1 MVIEMATHF
10 QLMAIPEELGPLVG
24 GCDEGTRIFRAE
36 GNHARMRRWFDA
48 LCEHIGPCVSPGGA
62 AVYAKVSRAAVYKRM
77 KAGGLTAFCFHII
90 GKTKTAFGKEKKL
103 KEWPVVYIPV
113 AECKAWGA
121 ELDERGARIEANRR
135 TTEDEAALEA
145 GEFDEDNPSPDFV
158 HYDPKDKKRK
168 DVKYMTGSKR
178 IEEPQEE
185 TDSAQTSLGDHAGSY
200 FKKQREEARER
211 RREEFKK
218 RWYDRGTK
226 K

>member
-1 MVIEMATHF
+1 MVAEMATHF
-10 QLMAIPEELGPLVG
+10 QLMAIPEELGPVVG
-24 GCDEGTRIFRAE
+24 ACDEGTRIFRAE
-36 GNHARMRRWFDA
+36 GNHAKMRRWFDA

-121 ELDERGARIEANRR
+121 ELDERGARIEANRG
-135 TTEDEAALEA
+135 TPEDEAVLEEA
-145 GEFDEDNPSPDFV
+145 EFDETSPSPDFV
-158 HYDPKDKKRK
+158 HYDPKGKKCK

-185 TDSAQTSLGDHAGSY
+185 TDSAQTSLGGYAGSY

-218 RWYDRGTK
+218 RWYERGTK

>member
-1 MVIEMATHF
+1 
-10 QLMAIPEELGPLVG
+10 MAIAEELGPLVG
-24 GCDEGTRIFRAE
+24 ACDEGTRIFRAE
-36 GNHARMRRWFDA
+36 GNHAKMRRWFDA

-121 ELDERGARIEANRR
+121 ELDERGARIEANRG
-135 TTEDEAALEA
+135 TPEDKAVLEEA
-145 GEFDEDNPSPDFV
+145 EFDETSPSPDFV

-168 DVKYMTGSKR
+168 DVKYITGSKR
-178 IEEPQEE
+178 IEEAQEE
-185 TDSAQTSLGDHAGSY
+185 TDSAQTSLGGYAGSY

-218 RWYDRGTK
+218 RWYERGTK